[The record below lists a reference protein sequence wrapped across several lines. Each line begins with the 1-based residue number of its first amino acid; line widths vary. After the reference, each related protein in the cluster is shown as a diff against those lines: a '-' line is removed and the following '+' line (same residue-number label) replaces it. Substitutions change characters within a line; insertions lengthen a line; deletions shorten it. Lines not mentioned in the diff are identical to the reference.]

1 MFSLFY
7 LTQAQKSIKRE
18 VFQITSR
25 RVDTRLRRLIEN
37 RKRFGTPSYS
47 NEDENAAVI
56 GENDK
61 LGERVVFLHVW
72 DA

>member
-1 MFSLFY
+1 M
-7 LTQAQKSIKRE
+7 
-18 VFQITSR
+18 
-25 RVDTRLRRLIEN
+25 DTRLRRLIEN
-37 RKRFGTPSYS
+37 RKRFGTPSY

-61 LGERVVFLHVW
+61 LGERVVFLYVW

>member
-1 MFSLFY
+1 MD
-7 LTQAQKSIKRE
+7 K
-18 VFQITSR
+18 
-25 RVDTRLRRLIEN
+25 RLRRLIEN
-37 RKRFGTPSYS
+37 RKRFGTPSNS

-61 LGERVVFLHVW
+61 LDERVMFLYVW

>member
-1 MFSLFY
+1 M
-7 LTQAQKSIKRE
+7 
-18 VFQITSR
+18 
-25 RVDTRLRRLIEN
+25 DTRLRRSIEN
-37 RKRFGTPSYS
+37 RKRFGTSSNS

-61 LGERVVFLHVW
+61 LDERVVFLYVW

>member
-1 MFSLFY
+1 MD
-7 LTQAQKSIKRE
+7 K
-18 VFQITSR
+18 
-25 RVDTRLRRLIEN
+25 RLRRLIEN
-37 RKRFGTPSYS
+37 QKRFGTLSNS

-61 LGERVVFLHVW
+61 LDERAVFLYVW

>member
-1 MFSLFY
+1 M
-7 LTQAQKSIKRE
+7 
-18 VFQITSR
+18 
-25 RVDTRLRRLIEN
+25 DTRLRRLIEN

-61 LGERVVFLHVW
+61 LGERVVFLYVW